1 MPPTFYDRIKA
12 LAKVFREIAGVV
24 YTKASAMTR
33 LRQFLRDQSGASSI
47 EYGLIAAGISLAIIA
62 VVQGLGTKIAS
73 TFTGTEDAMR

>member
-62 VVQGLGTKIAS
+62 MVQGLGTKIAS
-73 TFTGTEDAMR
+73 TFTHNEDALR